1 MAALIFLL
9 FGFQFIAAFFIVFF
23 MSVSKGISMF
33 PVWELLVCVIVC
45 LCGYIYAQKKYG
57 IPKEK
62 RKTLVVILAFN
73 VMFILSL
80 GSSDLFLG
88 IPDEDQ
94 TSSLMLSLPGMI
106 SAAINFFPV
115 VSMLFFVVN
124 LFPKE
129 LGE

>member
-9 FGFQFIAAFFIVFF
+9 FGFQFIAAFFIVFS
-23 MSVSKGISMF
+23 MSFSKGISMF

-45 LCGYIYAQKKYG
+45 LCGFIYAQKKYG

-94 TSSLMLSLPGMI
+94 TSSLMLSLPGII
-106 SAAINFFPV
+106 SAAINLFPV